1 MSLEEKLREMDPD
14 TSAFKIVFYLAF
26 KESPMQPVEISRS
39 LGEKGSTVRAR
50 LAELKRDGIVEST
63 PEGYV
68 SVPNVY
74 DVVMRLYRGLE
85 ERMEDR

>member
-1 MSLEEKLREMDPD
+1 MALEEKLREMDPE

-39 LGEKGSTVRAR
+39 LNEKGSTVRAR

-63 PEGYV
+63 PEGYI
-68 SVPNVY
+68 SVPNIY
-74 DVVMRLYRGLE
+74 DVFMRIYRDLDERLE
-85 ERMEDR
+85 E

>member
-1 MSLEEKLREMDPD
+1 MALEEKLREMDPE

-39 LGEKGSTVRAR
+39 LNEKGSTVRAR

-63 PEGYV
+63 PEGYI
-68 SVPNVY
+68 SVPTIY
-74 DVVMRLYRGLE
+74 DVFMRIYRDLDERLE
-85 ERMEDR
+85 E